1 MCLIRDKFLVSGLNR
16 LKYPRG
22 FFVKCDLCK
31 VKLIAD
37 NIGYISAAK
46 GRRIRE
52 CKKCHRKVLRTDG
65 GMKMLK
71 AKKLNRSW
79 MLVG

>member
-1 MCLIRDKFLVSGLNR
+1 M
-16 LKYPRG
+16 
-22 FFVKCDLCK
+22 KCDMCK
-31 VKLIAD
+31 NKLSAET
-37 NIGYISAAK
+37 IGYISTSNGK
-46 GRRIRE
+46 RVRE
-52 CKKCHRKVLRTDG
+52 CKKCHRKALRTDG